1 MVALWGSLVAPGG
14 LVANDDTRRTRG
26 LQGARMGDR
35 LVQPLRLGIH
45 LHGLPRLALEDH
57 GKTDRRCA
65 GIFPITGHQA
75 PFLRP
80 SSFSSVIPIPP
91 WPAMAPREA
100 DPSFKRTI

>member
-1 MVALWGSLVAPGG
+1 
-14 LVANDDTRRTRG
+14 
-26 LQGARMGDR
+26 MGDR

-100 DPSFKRTI
+100 DPSFKRTIHSALEPQTTGFAFPRSGGLPPPGLVR